1 MRDTT
6 SVQTDILFLDFAKA
20 FDSVDHGIL
29 LKKLRLMVYQ
39 LPRPQALSND
49 FANESLYKRF
59 T

>member
-39 LPRPQALSND
+39 LPRPQAL
-49 FANESLYKRF
+49 
-59 T
+59 